1 MRMEGHTQEL
11 GGCLLKDCIIHV
23 IGLGI
28 YTQSFTTLISPQGG
42 AMTFEMNMNFLNF
55 TTQLPYVSPLSITPP
70 NRSRPSPH
78 TLPSRRPNLTQLN
91 TKLPKITL
99 CRLLQILLHDA
110 PILFIILRLHAHQMH
125 AIPMQSHQSRDK

>member
-55 TTQLPYVSPLSITPP
+55 YHPIS
-70 NRSRPSPH
+70 
-78 TLPSRRPNLTQLN
+78 
-91 TKLPKITL
+91 
-99 CRLLQILLHDA
+99 LH
-110 PILFIILRLHAHQMH
+110 I
-125 AIPMQSHQSRDK
+125 AIHQSHLPTVLVLLLTPYLPAGPT